1 MPGSRSLAPSAVALA
16 VVLVAALLVPLGAS
30 SATARPVY
38 GSVTGEVPRG
48 GGVVRTEGPM
58 RIRVLSNRP
67 DLISGGDAL
76 VEVELPR
83 GVRPRQVRVRAG
95 KRNVTQRFA
104 VRRDGRYVGLVRG
117 LRLGRTV
124 ITARAPGHAARHE
137 VVNHRSGGPV
147 FSGPQTR
154 HYRCQEGARTA
165 RCHQPPT
172 YKLLYKSSNPLRL
185 GLHPYDRKR
194 PPRDVA
200 TTTTDRG
207 VRVPF
212 IVRQEEGF
220 QNRDRY
226 TILTLWQPGKKW
238 RPWAPQKQ
246 WNRKL
251 LVTHG
256 GGCGASHGPDE
267 PPLAD
272 YAGTFDAI
280 PVSPVENSYVTAL
293 GRGFAVMSAALAN
306 TGHNCNAVLNA
317 EAVMMAKERVVERYG
332 ELRYTIGTGCS
343 GGSIAQQTTANAYPG
358 IYQGLITTCSYPD
371 VLTAGA
377 QFADYH
383 LLRQYFESP
392 ARWRPGVV
400 WLPHQMAAV
409 EGHLTHLNAIV
420 ADEGLFKSALNP
432 QDDCPGTVATVTGDP
447 STRYHPTRNPGG
459 VRCSVLELMI
469 NQLGPRPKATWTPA
483 EKRAGRGFGGIPFSN
498 TGIMYGLNALR
509 SGLITPEHFLD
520 LNAKIGGLDVDS
532 QRTDRRTRGNRA
544 AIRRAYRTG
553 LINEMTNMSEVAI
566 INHGGPDPGLAHDYA
581 HAFWA
586 HERLKR
592 AQGHTGNRVMW
603 FGAVPLIG
611 DLTWAREAFLK
622 MDEWLEEVE
631 ADPNTIPL
639 ARKIVANKPRGLR
652 DRCVLPTGA
661 AALCTLP
668 LMNLVQTNLSTPR
681 QEAGGPVANDNVA
694 CRKRPLRRGDATF
707 LGLGLTSGQWDRL
720 GALFAGGVCD
730 WGKPGVGQGP
740 TTTWLTYA
748 GKRGG
753 AAYGGRKLPRARS
766 WDARGWSSVNFA
778 EALRR

>member
-1 MPGSRSLAPSAVALA
+1 MSPSLRRLSVLTVLALTATTVAL
-16 VVLVAALLVPLGAS
+16 LPS
-30 SATARPVY
+30 SATAADPPP
-38 GSVTGEVPRG
+38 GTVTGTPAKRV
-48 GGVVRTEGPM
+48 GGVARTHGRM
-58 RIRVLSNRP
+58 RIVVLSNRA

-76 VEVELPR
+76 VEVEVPR
-83 GVRPRQVRVRAG
+83 GVRPRRIRVRAG
-95 KRNVTQRFA
+95 KRDVTKRFA

-124 ITARAPGHAARHE
+124 LTARAPGHRARRV
-137 VVNHRSGGPV
+137 VVNHRIGGPV

-154 HYRCQEGARTA
+154 HYRCQEGARTK

-172 YKLLYKSSNPLRL
+172 YELLYKSSNPLRP
-185 GLHPYDRKR
+185 GLRPYNRKN

-200 TTTTDRG
+200 TTTTDQG

-212 IVRQEEGF
+212 IVRQEKGF

-226 TILTLWQPGKKW
+226 TILTLWQPGRKW
-238 RPWAPQKQ
+238 KPWAPQKQ

-256 GGCGASHGPDE
+256 GGCGASYGPAD
-267 PPLAD
+267 PPLGD
-272 YAGTFDAI
+272 YAGTFEDI
-280 PVSPVENSYVTAL
+280 PITEDSYVTAL

-343 GGSIAQQTTANAYPG
+343 GGAIAQQTTANAYPG

-383 LLRQYFESP
+383 LMRKYFENP
-392 ARWRPGVV
+392 TRWGAGVV
-400 WLPHQMAAV
+400 WLPHQVAAV

-432 QDDCPGTVATVTGDP
+432 QDDCRGTVDTVAGDP
-447 STRYHPTRNPGG
+447 ATRYHPTRNPRG
-459 VRCSVLELMI
+459 VRCSVLDLMI

-483 EKRAGRGFGGIPFSN
+483 EKRAGRGFAGIPFSN
-498 TGIMYGLNALR
+498 TGVMYGLNALR
-509 SGLITPEHFLD
+509 AGLITPAHFLD

-553 LINEMTNMSEVAI
+553 LINTMTNMSEVAI

-592 AQGHTGNRVMW
+592 AQGHTRNRVMW
-603 FGAVPLIG
+603 FGAVPLVG
-611 DLTWAREAFLK
+611 DLNWAREALLK
-622 MDEWLEEVE
+622 MDEWLEKVE

-639 ARKIVANKPRGLR
+639 ARKIVANKPFGVH
-652 DRCVLPTGA
+652 DRCILPTGA
-661 AALCTLP
+661 AALCTLK
-668 LMNLVQTNLSTPR
+668 LLDLVQTNLSTPR
-681 QEAGGPVANDNVA
+681 QEAGGPVTNDRVA
-694 CRKRPLRRGDATF
+694 CQRRPVRRGDASF
-707 LGLGLTSGQWDRL
+707 LGLGLTDGQWKRL
-720 GALFAGGVCD
+720 TALFPGGVCD
-730 WGKPGVGQGP
+730 WSKPGVGQGAAK
-740 TTTWLTYA
+740 TWLTYA
-748 GKRGG
+748 GKRGRPT
-753 AAYGGRKLPRARS
+753 YGGRKLPRPGAGA
-766 WDARGWSSVNFA
+766 ARGWMSVNFA